1 MISILFIF
9 IGVVT
14 ALAVFVLAKA
24 CAGEPKRAE
33 KWEKAEIIKQL
44 LVLSER
50 ENRVSATAPP
60 VRFRAPLSD
69 QAIRPSKAYQ
79 KPTGRTSQPVRSNN
93 KSEPRDRI
101 HSRTH

>member
-1 MISILFIF
+1 MISILF

-24 CAGEPKRAE
+24 CARGPKRAE
-33 KWEKAEIIKQL
+33 KWDKAEIIKQL

-50 ENRVSATAPP
+50 ENGISATAPP
-60 VRFRAPLSD
+60 VRFRTPLSD

-93 KSEPRDRI
+93 KSEPRDGI
-101 HSRTH
+101 HSPTH